1 MILYGIP
8 NCDTVRKAR
17 KWLDSH
23 QISYEFVDFRKGDFT
38 ENDIQAW
45 LKLVPFE
52 TVLNPKSTAW
62 KTLTAEQVQ
71 AVKSQQDLGL
81 LVKHPTLIKRPV
93 LFSDN
98 LIIFGFNEAQYQ
110 TQLA

>member
-17 KWLDSH
+17 KWLETH
-23 QISYEFVDFRKGDFT
+23 QIAHEFIDFRKGDFT
-38 ENDIQAW
+38 QKDIQAW

-62 KTLTAEQVQ
+62 KTLTAEQTQ

-81 LVKHPTLIKRPV
+81 LVEYPTLIKRPV

-98 LIIFGFNEAQYQ
+98 LVIFGFNEAQYQ
-110 TQLA
+110 TLLA